1 MIVGIEKAI
10 VTIAVI
16 VLIVILYVASFLF
29 CVAIMG
35 ANSKEDES
43 LKDKEQEEYL
53 NTWSKTHKAKD
64 NKRNRR
70 KNGKRK
76 SN

>member
-1 MIVGIEKAI
+1 MIIEKAI
-10 VTIAVI
+10 VSIAVI
-16 VLIVILYVASFLF
+16 VLIVILYVGSFLL
-29 CVAIMG
+29 CVAILG

-43 LKDKEQEEYL
+43 LKDKEQEGYL
-53 NTWSKTHKAKD
+53 NTWNEVQKLKCD
-64 NKRNRR
+64 KRNRR

>member
-1 MIVGIEKAI
+1 MIIEKAI
-10 VTIAVI
+10 VSIAVI
-16 VLIVILYVASFLF
+16 VLIVILYVGSFLL
-29 CVAIMG
+29 CVAILG

-53 NTWSKTHKAKD
+53 NTWNEVQKLKCD
-64 NKRNRR
+64 KRNRR

>member
-1 MIVGIEKAI
+1 MIIEKAI
-10 VTIAVI
+10 VIIAVI

-29 CVAIMG
+29 CVAILG
-35 ANSKEDES
+35 INTKEDE
-43 LKDKEQEEYL
+43 LLNDKEQEEYL
-53 NTWSKTHKAKD
+53 IAWNKVQKLKS

-70 KNGKRK
+70 KNETRK